1 MMQWLTLLM
10 LLMNFEFRFLI
21 ILVLLEIMGSFVIV
35 LKIVTQIS
43 STPVHAL
50 DTVKTGHVNVI
61 VLKV

>member
-21 ILVLLEIMGSFVIV
+21 ILVLLKIMGSFVIV
-35 LKIVTQIS
+35 LKIVTKIS

-50 DTVKTGHVNVI
+50 DTL
-61 VLKV
+61 LKLGMLML